1 MEVLTPFCQVVF
13 EKIVDYTIG
22 AAARHM
28 GYLIHYQKYVDNL
41 RTEVTELNEVR
52 DTVQEKVEAAERNV
66 VKIEAKVQRW
76 LTSVE
81 EITAEVQKFFE
92 DEGQANLKTRYQ
104 LGRRA
109 HKLGLA
115 VKDIK
120 DKGTFQTVGHRVPIP
135 GGTTISTKGYEDFES
150 RKIIFDGVMKTLKD
164 DNIRAIGV
172 CGMGGLGKTMLVG
185 KVATQAKEDKLFKS
199 IVTVVVSQAPDL
211 KKIQKDI
218 AKELGLSFQNEETD
232 SQKAILLHKRLKKE
246 KILLVIDDIW
256 NKIDLEDLGIS
267 FGDDHKGSKL
277 LLTSR
282 FRDVLATDMDAQ
294 KIFYVG
300 VLSNDEAEYLFSK
313 IVGDLA
319 ENLNFQSTM
328 VEVVKECAG
337 LPIAITTVANAL
349 KNKNKLSVW
358 KDALRQLKRANPM
371 HIKGMHDKV
380 YQSIKLSYDFLTKEE
395 QSLFLFCSSFEEDRV
410 IPIAL
415 LWRILV
421 GLEFFQD
428 VYTMEEVR
436 NKVQALVESLK
447 DSCLLLEGYGSGSFK
462 MHDVIRDV
470 AIYIADKD
478 KEMLTIRS
486 SNDLEKWSNMKN
498 LKEPIG
504 MALFD
509 VKFSDLPKRLEFP
522 QLNFILLG
530 DDSCDDGYSSAI
542 PNHFF
547 EGVKELKILVLFEAR
562 ISLPSSLSSLHNLQS
577 LVLRDCEL
585 EDVAIIGELKNLKA
599 LTLSG
604 SNIEQL
610 PIEIG
615 QLTHLQLLDLK
626 GCTQLEVIPPNVLSN
641 LKRLEELYMKSS
653 FNKWQVDGESTERN
667 NTRVSELDYLSR
679 LTTLCIHIPNAK
691 ILPKALLFEKLERYE
706 ILVGNDWRWDW
717 ESDSVDEFKFSKMVK
732 LELDRRFQA
741 EDGIIILLKRC
752 EHLDLAPKE
761 GLKNILYEVD
771 KEGFPQLKHL
781 YVRNST
787 EIQYIINLVG
797 FQRIVF
803 PLLEF
808 LSLDNMTNM
817 EKICHGHGQLAM
829 GSFRSL
835 KILKVSNCDELKFV
849 FSSTML
855 GCFSQ
860 LQEIVIKNCKVM
872 SAIVAKERKHE
883 IQVNDI
889 TDDVKTNIADFSQLH
904 SLDLQN
910 LPNLMGFYSDVDSQ
924 LLFSEKVAFF
934 NLETIF
940 INGINNLKMLWHNQ
954 LVSASICKIKKLHV
968 GSCKNLMNIF
978 PPNMLRRL
986 QNLEELK
993 IEHCHSVE
1001 EVFEVRGENVD
1012 EICDKGSTQLRH
1024 LTLINLPKLKH
1035 VWTSDLEA
1043 ILTFQNLCQVEV
1055 SRCKTLKSL
1064 FPVSVAKSLEQ
1075 LESLRIND
1083 CELVE
1088 EIVTLEEGL
1097 ETMTKFVFPQ
1107 ITSLTLQSLFE
1118 LKCFY
1123 PGKHTSEWPSLKSL
1137 TISKCDKVKILASNE
1152 LSFTETDEL
1161 GDHVPVQQPLFLIE
1175 KVAFFNL
1182 ETIFIDG
1189 INNLKMLWHNQLVSD
1204 SISKIKKL
1212 HVDSCKNL
1220 MNVFPPNM
1228 LRRLQNLEELKIED
1242 CNSVEEVFE
1251 VRGENV
1257 DEICDKGSTQLRHL
1271 TLINLPKLK
1280 HVWTSDPEAILTF
1293 QNLHRVEVSKC
1304 KTLKSLFPVSV
1315 AKSLEHLESL
1325 HINDC
1330 GLMEEIVALE
1340 EGLETKTKFVFP
1352 RIISLTLQSLPE
1364 LKCFYPGKHTSEW
1377 PSLKSLKICKCN
1389 KVKIVA
1395 LNELS
1400 FSNELSF
1407 PNTNGLGDHVL
1418 VQQPLFLI
1426 EKDTFPN
1433 LKSLELDWYD
1443 TKNQTNGRLFGEF
1456 FCKLEVLRLYSKDHK
1471 VIAGPSVF
1479 VEGLRSLKVL
1489 SVSNLF
1495 FNNEGQYAGMFEHLT
1510 ELNLQKMPKLML
1522 LWKENSEQGRALQN
1536 LKKLT
1541 VSECGRLKNLVPSS
1555 MYFRN
1560 LNALSVR
1567 KCHGLISLA
1576 TSSTVKSLVQ
1586 LKQLCLYE
1594 CKRMREIVTNEGAGE
1609 AGDEICFNQ
1618 LNVLWLFDL
1627 PSLRS
1632 FHLGNRT
1639 IKFPSLKDLAVSGCP
1654 EMKIFSNGVL
1664 SMPKLKRVGLDENQ
1678 WWPNKREL
1686 LPEEDVNSAIKRF
1699 WEENYDPCVQQLF
1712 IEKTD
1717 ASTSEAGEEIGV
1729 DNLRMT

>member
-1 MEVLTPFCQVVF
+1 MEFLTPFCQVVF

-52 DTVQEKVEAAERNV
+52 DSVQQKVEAAERNV
-66 VKIEAKVQRW
+66 EEIEAKVQRW

-81 EITAEVQKFFE
+81 EITAKVQKF
-92 DEGQANLKTRYQ
+92 EGQANLKTRYQ

-120 DKGTFQTVGHRVPIP
+120 DKGTFQTVGHRVHIQ
-135 GGTTISTKGYEDFES
+135 GGTTISTKGYEDFAS
-150 RKIIFDGVMKTLKD
+150 RKIIFDGVMETLKD

-199 IVTVVVSQAPDL
+199 VVTVVVSQAPDL
-211 KKIQKDI
+211 KMIQKDI
-218 AKELGLSFQNEETD
+218 AKELGLSFRDEETD
-232 SQKAILLHKRLKKE
+232 SQKANLLRKRLKEE
-246 KILLVIDDIW
+246 KILLIIDDIW
-256 NKIDLEDLGIS
+256 NKIDLEKLGIS
-267 FGDDHKGSKL
+267 SGDDHKGSKL

-294 KIFYVG
+294 KIFDVG
-300 VLSNDEAEYLFSK
+300 FLSNDEAEYLFSK

-319 ENLNFQSTM
+319 ENLNFQTTM

-349 KNKNKLSVW
+349 KNKKEPSVW
-358 KDALRQLKRANPM
+358 KDALRQLKRANPT
-371 HIKGMHDKV
+371 HINGMHDKV

-395 QSLFLFCSSFEEDRV
+395 QSLFLFCSSFEEDMV

-428 VYTMEEVR
+428 VYTMEELR

-486 SNDLEKWSNMKN
+486 SNDLEEWSYVKN
-498 LKEPIG
+498 LKESIG
-504 MALFD
+504 IALFD
-509 VKFSDLPKRLEFP
+509 VEFSDLPKRLEFP

-530 DDSCDDGYSSAI
+530 DKGNSSAI

-547 EGVKELKILVLFEAR
+547 EGVKELKILVLFKAR

-577 LVLRDCEL
+577 LVLFNCQL
-585 EDVAIIGELKNLKA
+585 ENVAIIGELKNLKA

-604 SNIEQL
+604 SNIKQL

-615 QLTHLQLLDLK
+615 QLTRLQLLDLK
-626 GCTQLEVIPPNVLSN
+626 RCTRLEVIPPNVLSN

-667 NTRVSELDYLSR
+667 NTRVSELDYLSH

-691 ILPKALLFEKLERYE
+691 ILPKASLFEKLERYD
-706 ILVGNDWRWDW
+706 ILIGNDWDGHWFW
-717 ESDSVDEFKFSKMVK
+717 EREIDSVDEFKFSKMVK

-752 EHLDLAPKE
+752 EYLDLAPKE

-781 YVRNST
+781 YVRNGT

-797 FQRIVF
+797 FQHIVF

-808 LSLDNMTNM
+808 LSLDNMTNL
-817 EKICHGHGQLAM
+817 EKICHGHDQLAM

-835 KILKVSNCDELKFV
+835 KKLEVSKCHELKFV
-849 FSSTML
+849 FSLTML

-872 SAIVAKERKHE
+872 SAIVAEERKHE

-889 TDDVKTNIADFSQLH
+889 TDDVKTNIADFSQLR

-940 INGINNLKMLWHNQ
+940 INDINNLKMLWHNQ
-954 LVSASICKIKKLHV
+954 LVSDSICKIKKLHV
-968 GSCKNLMNIF
+968 GSCKNLM
-978 PPNMLRRL
+978 
-986 QNLEELK
+986 K
-993 IEHCHSVE
+993 
-1001 EVFEVRGENVD
+1001 
-1012 EICDKGSTQLRH
+1012 
-1024 LTLINLPKLKH
+1024 
-1035 VWTSDLEA
+1035 
-1043 ILTFQNLCQVEV
+1043 
-1055 SRCKTLKSL
+1055 
-1064 FPVSVAKSLEQ
+1064 
-1075 LESLRIND
+1075 
-1083 CELVE
+1083 
-1088 EIVTLEEGL
+1088 
-1097 ETMTKFVFPQ
+1097 VFP
-1107 ITSLTLQSLFE
+1107 
-1118 LKCFY
+1118 
-1123 PGKHTSEWPSLKSL
+1123 
-1137 TISKCDKVKILASNE
+1137 SN
-1152 LSFTETDEL
+1152 T
-1161 GDHVPVQQPLFLIE
+1161 
-1175 KVAFFNL
+1175 
-1182 ETIFIDG
+1182 
-1189 INNLKMLWHNQLVSD
+1189 
-1204 SISKIKKL
+1204 
-1212 HVDSCKNL
+1212 
-1220 MNVFPPNM
+1220 

-1251 VRGENV
+1251 VGGENV

-1280 HVWTSDPEAILTF
+1280 HVWTSDPETILTF

-1304 KTLKSLFPVSV
+1304 TTLKSLFPISV

-1325 HINDC
+1325 CINDC
-1330 GLMEEIVALE
+1330 GLLEKIVALE
-1340 EGLETKTKFVFP
+1340 EGLETKTKFMFP

-1377 PSLKSLKICKCN
+1377 PSLKSLTISKCDKVKIIVSNELSSTETDELGDHVPIQQPLFLIEKVDIATLEVNGDVHVSGKYEWPSLKSLTICKCN

-1400 FSNELSF
+1400 FSNESSF
-1407 PNTNGLGDHVL
+1407 PNTNGLGHHVL

-1433 LKSLELDWYD
+1433 LKSMELDWDD

-1456 FCKLEVLRLYSKDHK
+1456 FCKLEVLRLYGKDDK

-1495 FNNEGQYAGMFEHLT
+1495 FDNEGQFVGMFERLT
-1510 ELNLQKMPKLML
+1510 ELDLQKMPKLML

-1536 LKKLT
+1536 LEKLT

-1555 MYFRN
+1555 MHFLN
-1560 LNALSVR
+1560 LN
-1567 KCHGLISLA
+1567 I
-1576 TSSTVKSLVQ
+1576 
-1586 LKQLCLYE
+1586 
-1594 CKRMREIVTNEGAGE
+1594 
-1609 AGDEICFNQ
+1609 
-1618 LNVLWLFDL
+1618 
-1627 PSLRS
+1627 LR
-1632 FHLGNRT
+1632 
-1639 IKFPSLKDLAVSGCP
+1639 V
-1654 EMKIFSNGVL
+1654 
-1664 SMPKLKRVGLDENQ
+1664 
-1678 WWPNKREL
+1678 
-1686 LPEEDVNSAIKRF
+1686 
-1699 WEENYDPCVQQLF
+1699 
-1712 IEKTD
+1712 
-1717 ASTSEAGEEIGV
+1717 
-1729 DNLRMT
+1729 

>member
-1 MEVLTPFCQVVF
+1 MRSYYCLLPRGLFALFYLSRLVKRREKKKVSPTIRDYCYLAHRLSEWKTKEIVLEYFDILKRGKQPNPKIHKKVDQSEATKMEVLTPFCQVVF

-28 GYLIHYQKYVDNL
+28 GYLIHYRKYVDNL

-52 DTVQEKVEAAERNV
+52 DSVQQKVEAAERSV
-66 VKIEAKVQRW
+66 EEIEAKVLRW

-81 EITAEVQKFFE
+81 EITAKVQKFFE

-115 VKDIK
+115 IKDIK
-120 DKGTFQTVGHRVPIP
+120 DKATFPTVGHRVYIQN
-135 GGTTISTKGYEDFES
+135 EDFES
-150 RKIIFDGVMKTLKD
+150 RKIIFDGVMETLKD

-199 IVTVVVSQAPDL
+199 VVTVVVSQAPDL
-211 KKIQKDI
+211 KMIQKDI
-218 AKELGLSFQNEETD
+218 AKELGLSFRDEETD
-232 SQKAILLHKRLKKE
+232 SQKANLLRKRLKEE
-246 KILLVIDDIW
+246 KILLIIDDIW
-256 NKIDLEDLGIS
+256 NKIDLEKLGIS

-282 FRDVLATDMDAQ
+282 SRDVLATDMDAQ

-300 VLSNDEAEYLFSK
+300 VLSNNEAKYLFSK

-328 VEVVKECAG
+328 VEVVEECAG

-349 KNKNKLSVW
+349 KNKKEPSVW
-358 KDALRQLKRANPM
+358 EDALRQLKRANPT
-371 HIKGMHDKV
+371 HIEGMHDKV

-436 NKVQALVESLK
+436 NKVHTLVESLK
-447 DSCLLLEGYGSGSFK
+447 DSCLLLEGNGSGSFK

-498 LKEPIG
+498 LKESIG
-504 MALFD
+504 IALFD

-530 DDSCDDGYSSAI
+530 DKGNSSAI

-577 LVLRDCEL
+577 LVLGNCQL

-604 SNIEQL
+604 SNIKQL

-615 QLTHLQLLDLK
+615 QLTHLQLLDLNS
-626 GCTQLEVIPPNVLSN
+626 CTQLEVIPPNVLSN
-641 LKRLEELYMKSS
+641 LKWLEELYMKSS
-653 FNKWQVDGESTERN
+653 FNEWQVDGESTERN
-667 NTRVSELDYLSR
+667 NTRVSELDYLSC

-706 ILVGNDWRWDW
+706 ILIGNEWDW
-717 ESDSVDEFKFSKMVK
+717 DEESDSDDEFKSSKMVK

-741 EDGIIILLKRC
+741 DDGIIILLKRC
-752 EHLDLAPKE
+752 EYLDLAPKE

-797 FQRIVF
+797 FQRTVF

-808 LSLDNMTNM
+808 LSLDNMTNL

-829 GSFRSL
+829 GSFCSL
-835 KILKVSNCDELKFV
+835 KKLEVSNCDELKFV
-849 FSSTML
+849 FSLTML

-860 LQEIVIKNCKVM
+860 LQEIVIENCKVM

-883 IQVNDI
+883 IQVNDS
-889 TDDVKTNIADFSQLH
+889 TDDVKTNIADFSQLR

-924 LLFSEKVAFF
+924 LLFSEKVAFS
-934 NLETIF
+934 NLEK
-940 INGINNLKMLWHNQ
+940 INIKGIHNLKMLWHNQ
-954 LVSASICKIKKLHV
+954 LVPNSFCKLNQFYVKKCE
-968 GSCKNLMNIF
+968 SLMNIF
-978 PPNMLRRL
+978 PPNMLTRL

-993 IEHCHSVE
+993 IKDCNSVE

-1012 EICDKGSTQLRH
+1012 EICDKGSPQLRH

-1035 VWTSDLEA
+1035 VWTSDLKA
-1043 ILTFQNLCQVEV
+1043 ILTFQNLCRVKV

-1075 LESLRIND
+1075 LESLHIND

-1107 ITSLTLQSLFE
+1107 ITSLTLQSLPE
-1118 LKCFY
+1118 LKCFHFR
-1123 PGKHTSEWPSLKSL
+1123 KHTSKWPSLKSL
-1137 TISKCDKVKILASNE
+1137 TISKCDKVKIVASNE
-1152 LSFTETDEL
+1152 LSFTEIDEL
-1161 GDHVPVQQPLFLIE
+1161 GDHVSVQQPLFLIE

-1182 ETIFIDG
+1182 ETIFING

-1204 SISKIKKL
+1204 SICKIKKL
-1212 HVDSCKNL
+1212 HVGSCKNL

-1257 DEICDKGSTQLRHL
+1257 DEICDKGSTQLRNL

-1280 HVWTSDPEAILTF
+1280 HVWTSDLEAILTF
-1293 QNLHRVEVSKC
+1293 QNLRQVKVSRC

-1315 AKSLEHLESL
+1315 AKSLEQLESL

-1330 GLMEEIVALE
+1330 ELVEEIVTLE
-1340 EGLETKTKFVFP
+1340 EGLETMSKFVFP
-1352 RIISLTLQSLPE
+1352 QITSLTLQSLPE
-1364 LKCFYPGKHTSEW
+1364 LKCFYPGKLTLEW
-1377 PSLKSLKICKCN
+1377 PSLKSLTISKCD
-1389 KVKIVA
+1389 KVKIVD

-1400 FSNELSF
+1400 FTDTDE
-1407 PNTNGLGDHVL
+1407 LGDHVP
-1418 VQQPLFLI
+1418 VQQPHFLI
-1426 EKDTFPN
+1426 EK
-1433 LKSLELDWYD
+1433 
-1443 TKNQTNGRLFGEF
+1443 
-1456 FCKLEVLRLYSKDHK
+1456 V
-1471 VIAGPSVF
+1471 
-1479 VEGLRSLKVL
+1479 
-1489 SVSNLF
+1489 
-1495 FNNEGQYAGMFEHLT
+1495 
-1510 ELNLQKMPKLML
+1510 
-1522 LWKENSEQGRALQN
+1522 
-1536 LKKLT
+1536 
-1541 VSECGRLKNLVPSS
+1541 
-1555 MYFRN
+1555 
-1560 LNALSVR
+1560 
-1567 KCHGLISLA
+1567 
-1576 TSSTVKSLVQ
+1576 
-1586 LKQLCLYE
+1586 
-1594 CKRMREIVTNEGAGE
+1594 
-1609 AGDEICFNQ
+1609 
-1618 LNVLWLFDL
+1618 
-1627 PSLRS
+1627 
-1632 FHLGNRT
+1632 
-1639 IKFPSLKDLAVSGCP
+1639 
-1654 EMKIFSNGVL
+1654 
-1664 SMPKLKRVGLDENQ
+1664 
-1678 WWPNKREL
+1678 
-1686 LPEEDVNSAIKRF
+1686 
-1699 WEENYDPCVQQLF
+1699 
-1712 IEKTD
+1712 
-1717 ASTSEAGEEIGV
+1717 
-1729 DNLRMT
+1729 

>member
-1 MEVLTPFCQVVF
+1 MEFLTPFCQVVF

-52 DTVQEKVEAAERNV
+52 DSVQEKVEAAERNV
-66 VKIEAKVQRW
+66 EEIEAKVQRW

-81 EITAEVQKFFE
+81 EITAKVQKF
-92 DEGQANLKTRYQ
+92 EGQANLKTRYQ

-120 DKGTFQTVGHRVPIP
+120 DKGTFQTVGHRVHIQ
-135 GGTTISTKGYEDFES
+135 GGTTISTKGYMDFES

-218 AKELGLSFQNEETD
+218 AKELGLSFRDEETD
-232 SQKAILLHKRLKKE
+232 SQKANLLRKRLKEE
-246 KILLVIDDIW
+246 KILLIIDDIW
-256 NKIDLEDLGIS
+256 NKIDLEDLGVS
-267 FGDDHKGSKL
+267 SGDDHKGSKL

-294 KIFYVG
+294 KIFDVG
-300 VLSNDEAEYLFSK
+300 FLSNDEAEYLFSK

-319 ENLNFQSTM
+319 ENLNFQTTM

-349 KNKNKLSVW
+349 KNKKEPSVW
-358 KDALRQLKRANPM
+358 KDALRQLKRANPT
-371 HIKGMHDKV
+371 HINGMHDKV

-395 QSLFLFCSSFEEDRV
+395 QSLFLFCSSFEEDMV

-428 VYTMEEVR
+428 VYTMEELR

-486 SNDLEKWSNMKN
+486 SNDLEKWSYVKN
-498 LKEPIG
+498 LKESIG
-504 MALFD
+504 IALFD
-509 VKFSDLPKRLEFP
+509 VEFSDLPKRLEFP

-530 DDSCDDGYSSAI
+530 DKGNSSAI

-547 EGVKELKILVLFEAR
+547 EGVKELKILVLFKAR

-577 LVLRDCEL
+577 LVLFNCQL
-585 EDVAIIGELKNLKA
+585 ENVAIIGELKNLKA

-604 SNIEQL
+604 SNIKQL

-626 GCTQLEVIPPNVLSN
+626 RCTRLQVIPPNVLSN

-667 NTRVSELDYLSR
+667 NTRVSELEYLSH

-691 ILPKALLFEKLERYE
+691 ILPKASLFEKLERYD
-706 ILVGNDWRWDW
+706 ILIGNDWDGHWFW
-717 ESDSVDEFKFSKMVK
+717 EREIDSVDEFKFSKMVK

-752 EHLDLAPKE
+752 EYLDLAPKE

-797 FQRIVF
+797 FQHIVF

-808 LSLDNMTNM
+808 LSLDNMTNL
-817 EKICHGHGQLAM
+817 EKICHGHDQLAM

-835 KILKVSNCDELKFV
+835 KKLEVSKCHELKFV
-849 FSSTML
+849 FSLTML

-872 SAIVAKERKHE
+872 SAIVAEERKHE

-889 TDDVKTNIADFSQLH
+889 TDDVKTNIADFSQLR

-924 LLFSEKVAFF
+924 LLFSEKVVFF

-940 INGINNLKMLWHNQ
+940 INDINNLKMLWHNQ
-954 LVSASICKIKKLHV
+954 LVSDSICKIKKLHV
-968 GSCKNLMNIF
+968 GSCKNLM
-978 PPNMLRRL
+978 
-986 QNLEELK
+986 K
-993 IEHCHSVE
+993 
-1001 EVFEVRGENVD
+1001 
-1012 EICDKGSTQLRH
+1012 
-1024 LTLINLPKLKH
+1024 
-1035 VWTSDLEA
+1035 
-1043 ILTFQNLCQVEV
+1043 
-1055 SRCKTLKSL
+1055 
-1064 FPVSVAKSLEQ
+1064 
-1075 LESLRIND
+1075 
-1083 CELVE
+1083 
-1088 EIVTLEEGL
+1088 
-1097 ETMTKFVFPQ
+1097 VFP
-1107 ITSLTLQSLFE
+1107 S
-1118 LKCFY
+1118 
-1123 PGKHTSEWPSLKSL
+1123 
-1137 TISKCDKVKILASNE
+1137 
-1152 LSFTETDEL
+1152 
-1161 GDHVPVQQPLFLIE
+1161 
-1175 KVAFFNL
+1175 
-1182 ETIFIDG
+1182 
-1189 INNLKMLWHNQLVSD
+1189 
-1204 SISKIKKL
+1204 
-1212 HVDSCKNL
+1212 
-1220 MNVFPPNM
+1220 NM

-1251 VRGENV
+1251 VGGENV

-1280 HVWTSDPEAILTF
+1280 HVWTSDPETILTF

-1304 KTLKSLFPVSV
+1304 TTLKSLFPVSVAKSLEHLESLCINDCGLLEKIVALEVGLETKTKFMFPRIISLTLQSLPELKCFYPGKHTSEWPSLKSLTISKCDKVKIVVSNELSSTETDELGDHVPIQQPLFLIEKVDIATLEMNGDVHVSGKYVSV

-1352 RIISLTLQSLPE
+1352 RIISLTLQSLLE

-1377 PSLKSLKICKCN
+1377 PSLKSLTICKCN

-1400 FSNELSF
+1400 FSNESSF
-1407 PNTNGLGDHVL
+1407 PNTNGLGHHVL

-1433 LKSLELDWYD
+1433 LKSLELDCDD

-1456 FCKLEVLRLYSKDHK
+1456 FCKLEVLRLYGKDDK

-1495 FNNEGQYAGMFEHLT
+1495 FDNEGQFVGMFERLI
-1510 ELNLQKMPKLML
+1510 ELDLQKMPKLML

-1536 LKKLT
+1536 LEKLT
-1541 VSECGRLKNLVPSS
+1541 VSEYGRLKNLVPSS
-1555 MYFRN
+1555 MHFLN
-1560 LNALSVR
+1560 LTHFES
-1567 KCHGLISLA
+1567 
-1576 TSSTVKSLVQ
+1576 
-1586 LKQLCLYE
+1586 
-1594 CKRMREIVTNEGAGE
+1594 M
-1609 AGDEICFNQ
+1609 
-1618 LNVLWLFDL
+1618 
-1627 PSLRS
+1627 
-1632 FHLGNRT
+1632 
-1639 IKFPSLKDLAVSGCP
+1639 
-1654 EMKIFSNGVL
+1654 EMS
-1664 SMPKLKRVGLDENQ
+1664 
-1678 WWPNKREL
+1678 W
-1686 LPEEDVNSAIKRF
+1686 
-1699 WEENYDPCVQQLF
+1699 
-1712 IEKTD
+1712 
-1717 ASTSEAGEEIGV
+1717 V
-1729 DNLRMT
+1729 D